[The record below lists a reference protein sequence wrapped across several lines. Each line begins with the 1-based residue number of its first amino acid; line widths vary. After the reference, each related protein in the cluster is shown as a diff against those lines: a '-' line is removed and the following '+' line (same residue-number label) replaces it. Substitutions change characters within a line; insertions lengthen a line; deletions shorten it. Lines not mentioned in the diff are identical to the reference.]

1 MMTMIAH
8 LCVWVVKTLTLVADN
23 MLNVPLGYRQCGVS
37 MISLMI
43 GLLVSMVAIL
53 AITSMHKS
61 LIRVTIDSKT
71 SALQDSSAAVAL
83 MQLQLDLHNAGYG
96 INSAGSGTVI
106 ATTLSGVPTLL
117 WRYLD
122 DESNLDSVICRG
134 VQDQPYTDDT
144 TGKVGRELIDLTT
157 AAASNS
163 DCSLDD
169 DLSAITWA
177 DNEKRT
183 VAQFRNHTTPL
194 FDFEVETAD
203 CVPYGLGIAE
213 SHFLVTVSAESS
225 AGSAQSLA
233 SDEGEALDVATTITP
248 IKYKY
253 CLANTHL

>member
-1 MMTMIAH
+1 
-8 LCVWVVKTLTLVADN
+8 
-23 MLNVPLGYRQCGVS
+23 MLNLFPSFYRQRGIS

-71 SALQDSSAAVAL
+71 GALQDSSVAVAL

-96 INSAGSGTVI
+96 INSANSGTVI
-106 ATTLSGVPTLL
+106 ATTSSGVPTLL

-122 DESNLDSVICRG
+122 DESNQDSVICKG
-134 VQDQPYTDDT
+134 VQDQSYNDVT
-144 TGKVGRELIDLTT
+144 TGMVGRELIDLTT
-157 AAASNS
+157 TYAANPN
-163 DCSLDD
+163 CRLDS
-169 DLSAITWA
+169 DLSTVAWA

-183 VAQFRNHTTPL
+183 MAQFRNHTEQL
-194 FDFEVETAD
+194 FNFEVETAD
-203 CVPYGLGIAE
+203 CVPYGFGAAKTHL
-213 SHFLVTVSAESS
+213 LVTVSAESS

-233 SDEGEALDVATTITP
+233 KDDGVTLDAATTISP

-253 CLANTHL
+253 CLANIHL